1 MSHITSY
8 AEHLPASPV
17 LHLRQGEYFISG
29 SRPVPVCTVLGSCV
43 AVTMHAPDLGLGGM
57 SHAVLPH
64 GGIGSGSKPGREGY
78 FVDSSTELLYA
89 EMLRAGADP
98 ARIEVKVFGGGNVL
112 CPGEGEDGFRVGLKN
127 VQAAREALYRLG
139 LVASKMDVGGPRGR
153 KIVFEPCTGVVWVK
167 KLRRAGIPTE
177 VGHE

>member
-29 SRPVPVCTVLGSCV
+29 SRPVPVRTVLGSCV
-43 AVTMHAPDLGLGGM
+43 AVTMHAPDLEFGVM
-57 SHAVLPH
+57 SHGVLPH
-64 GGIGSGSKPGREGY
+64 RGTKSGAGSGRRPGY

-98 ARIEVKVFGGGNVL
+98 ARIEVKAFGGANVL
-112 CPGEGEDGFRVGLKN
+112 CPGEGEDGFRVGGEECPGRQGGA
-127 VQAAREALYRLG
+127 VSPGAGGIQAG
-139 LVASKMDVGGPRGR
+139 RGR
-153 KIVFEPCTGVVWVK
+153 PQGTQNRV
-167 KLRRAGIPTE
+167 
-177 VGHE
+177 